1 MPRNNSKQRRE
12 QRRQRITNPVI
23 TNPVITNADELNKQ
37 LSEFLPLLFAE
48 AGDGHLYYFGEHSPF
63 CQCHLERALREQ
75 AKGAS

>member
-12 QRRQRITNPVI
+12 QRRQRITNPAVA
-23 TNPVITNADELNKQ
+23 NAAHQ
-37 LSEFLPLLFAE
+37 SETLPLLFAE
-48 AGDGHLYYFGEHSPF
+48 AGDGLTYKDGHMHYFGEHSPF

>member
-12 QRRQRITNPVI
+12 QRRQRI

-48 AGDGHLYYFGEHSPF
+48 AGDGLTYKDGHLYYFGEHSPF
-63 CQCHLERALREQ
+63 CQCHLERALR
-75 AKGAS
+75 GW

>member
-12 QRRQRITNPVI
+12 QRRQRITNPAVA
-23 TNPVITNADELNKQ
+23 NADELNKQ
-37 LSEFLPLLFAE
+37 LNLTTFAE
-48 AGDGHLYYFGEHSPF
+48 AVTYKDGHMHYFGEHSPF